1 MTSLEAIDRSLSW
14 ALGAVMAASGIALAT
29 TMTAQVV
36 MRYVLHSSLLGFE
49 EVTTLF
55 GLWLYFT
62 GFAYVSLHDQH
73 IKGGLLVGYMALW
86 AVVAIR
92 RLFSVLAAL
101 ICLYF
106 FVLSLKYLGFLVSV
120 DRRSTYLRW
129 PSVIWIA
136 SLNIGLLLAALSL
149 AIRAIRPLRS
159 GQP

>member
-1 MTSLEAIDRSLSW
+1 M
-14 ALGAVMAASGIALAT
+14 
-29 TMTAQVV
+29 
-36 MRYVLHSSLLGFE
+36 
-49 EVTTLF
+49 
-55 GLWLYFT
+55 
-62 GFAYVSLHDQH
+62 
-73 IKGGLLVGYMALW
+73 
-86 AVVAIR
+86 R

-159 GQP
+159 SQP

>member
-1 MTSLEAIDRSLSW
+1 VIRLD
-14 ALGAVMAASGIALAT
+14 ALGRWLSRALAAAIAASGIALAA

-36 MRYVLHSSLLGFE
+36 MRYGLRSSLLGFE
-49 EVTTLF
+49 ELTTLF

-73 IKGGLLVGYMALW
+73 IRGGLLVSYMRPQAVAAL
-86 AVVAIR
+86 R

-106 FVLSLKYLGFLVSV
+106 FALSLQYLAFLASV

-129 PSVIWIA
+129 PSLLWIA
-136 SLNIGLLLAALSL
+136 SLNVGLLLASLSH
-149 AIRAIRPLRS
+149 AIRAVRPL
-159 GQP
+159 GTTPP